1 MRVLHVIPSIA
12 AVHGGPSCALQL
24 MERGLSAAGVDVT
37 TVTTDDDG
45 RGRRLQAIALATEMH
60 GAKRLYFRKWF
71 DFYKFAPSILPW
83 LFRHLQRF
91 DVVHIHALFS
101 FTSVAAAL
109 MADRRGIFHTSSVRW
124 AHCAERITQ
133 RRPRLK
139 KMSLAILE
147 GPILRPGG
155 SSPFHVRG

>member
-45 RGRRLQAIALATEMH
+45 SGRRLQAIARATEMH

-71 DFYKFAPSILPW
+71 DFYTVCAVHSCPGSFGTCKGSTLCIFTHSFPLPAW
-83 LFRHLQRF
+83 RQR
-91 DVVHIHALFS
+91 
-101 FTSVAAAL
+101 
-109 MADRRGIFHTSSVRW
+109 
-124 AHCAERITQ
+124 
-133 RRPRLK
+133 
-139 KMSLAILE
+139 
-147 GPILRPGG
+147 
-155 SSPFHVRG
+155 